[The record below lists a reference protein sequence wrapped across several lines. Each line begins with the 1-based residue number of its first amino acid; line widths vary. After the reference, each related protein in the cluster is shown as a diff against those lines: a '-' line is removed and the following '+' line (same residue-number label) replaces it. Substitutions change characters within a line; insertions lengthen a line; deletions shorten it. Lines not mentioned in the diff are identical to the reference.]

1 MNEHSHNN
9 YVPSKSESN
18 GIYFIIPAAGNSLRY
33 GSKNKIFE
41 KIDNEQEV
49 DVLESII
56 YLAMC
61 LGIVK
66 KVIVGF
72 NKKSKEIEK
81 YIEAHSVSPSRD
93 IHDEKMIKNLK
104 KVCFVEGGL
113 TRQETVYNCLKF
125 IDENHRNASK
135 SCQSSTALISKNNFL
150 KLKIEQNSQFILQSP
165 LSSPKNWRSL
175 TIFI

>member
-9 YVPSKSESN
+9 NVPSKSESN

-93 IHDEKMIKNLK
+93 INDDKMIKNLK

-113 TRQETVYNCLKF
+113 TRQETVFNCLKF
-125 IDENHRNASK
+125 IPV
-135 SCQSSTALISKNNFL
+135 SC
-150 KLKIEQNSQFILQSP
+150 KIFNLDSEFDAKI
-165 LSSPKNWRSL
+165 
-175 TIFI
+175 IG